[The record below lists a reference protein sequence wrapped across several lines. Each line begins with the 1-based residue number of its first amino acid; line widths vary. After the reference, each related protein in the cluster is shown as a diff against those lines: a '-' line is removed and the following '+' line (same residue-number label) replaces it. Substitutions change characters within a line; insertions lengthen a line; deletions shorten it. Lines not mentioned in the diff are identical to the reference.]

1 MQGCCKLPFVRL
13 RRREGRMTRG
23 HLALRQRAVALCT
36 PTSKRGIPN
45 LATALDHN
53 ETYWY
58 STTYTFHKVQK
69 YYALASEAGTFPGRG
84 AIMSF
89 NTFIVIWLTL
99 HVADKSAVA
108 AINDSVVRF
117 FTGNLAERK
126 KDQPMVHNKLL
137 STLHADSLLF
147 FTGNPM
153 TPERMCLFFCLHPS
167 F

>member
-1 MQGCCKLPFVRL
+1 MQGCCKLPFCRL
-13 RRREGRMTRG
+13 RRWEGRMKRG

-45 LATALDHN
+45 LATVLDHN

-69 YYALASEAGTFPGRG
+69 YYALASEAGTFPGRD

-108 AINDSVVRF
+108 AINRALRGCRVRSHCPAYF
-117 FTGNLAERK
+117 
-126 KDQPMVHNKLL
+126 V
-137 STLHADSLLF
+137 SLLPR
-147 FTGNPM
+147 GP
-153 TPERMCLFFCLHPS
+153 TPPPNAYAKP
-167 F
+167 